1 MGNGMNKII
10 PNLYIGNFRDAKDV
24 VKLTENNVDHIVA
37 IYDNPTHVLKE
48 FKYKCIDASDSVS
61 QDLSKYFYDCI
72 KFIHKARSDGNGVL
86 VHCIAGVSRS
96 TTITAAYLIVVSKC
110 GWREAIE
117 AIRVC
122 RSIANPNYAFQRQLE
137 EFELKKAEE
146 VRRKLLKKYKIDPAD
161 QLCVQELLQAKG
173 KPEPPI
179 EARLNSETFKHYEKQ
194 RQGAKTNEITN

>member
-61 QDLSKYFYDCI
+61 QDL
-72 KFIHKARSDGNGVL
+72 
-86 VHCIAGVSRS
+86 IAGVSRS